1 MKNLIN
7 RALAAEKKLFLLL
20 AVAALAL
27 TACNNKLT
35 VEEVEA
41 AVVQGE
47 NERLPLLVQKMSDV
61 ESVVIDSIHIRI
73 TDEPMSGYL
82 YTTWKYVVKKTI
94 YPTADEMM
102 QGIYESRE
110 VEEQREKQVIVEVS
124 NIRQSKERKGYIEW
138 QTGWADAYRVILN
151 DMQ

>member
-20 AVAALAL
+20 AAALAL

-47 NERLPLLVQKMSDV
+47 NEQLPLLVQKMSDV

-138 QTGWADAYRVILN
+138 QTGWTDAYRVILN